1 MARTSIGKSANK
13 KNDRELKSCSF
24 SGMVRCKKRRKI
36 FIVYVIRKKEQ
47 QLLPLSACVTFICI
61 AFIECECDFIVGTL

>member
-24 SGMVRCKKRRKI
+24 SGMVRCKKGRKI
-36 FIVYVIRKKEQ
+36 FIVYVIRKKRAAAIAIKCMCYIH
-47 QLLPLSACVTFICI
+47 LYRVYCV
-61 AFIECECDFIVGTL
+61 